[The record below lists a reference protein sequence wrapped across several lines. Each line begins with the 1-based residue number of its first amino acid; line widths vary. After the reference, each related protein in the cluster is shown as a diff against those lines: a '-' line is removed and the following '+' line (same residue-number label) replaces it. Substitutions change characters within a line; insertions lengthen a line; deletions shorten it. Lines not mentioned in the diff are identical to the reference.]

1 MGNKHPNRAECF
13 ALLKKH
19 RTPEHVIRHCRKVS
33 ETAVKIAKALNRHGH
48 HLDLELI
55 EATCLIHDI
64 ARVEDKHWEVGAK
77 IAADAGYDQEAEIIN
92 LHMFY
97 NSNLLIEHLKEIDI
111 ICLSDRMVK
120 EDEYVGL
127 EKRMQYILD
136 KFKGNPE
143 ATERISNRIKEN
155 KILIK
160 KIEDAIGTTIDS
172 LMKN

>member
-1 MGNKHPNRAECF
+1 MSNKHPNRAECF

-19 RTPEHVIRHCRKVS
+19 CTPEHVIRHCRKVS
-33 ETAVKIAKALNRHGH
+33 DTAVNIAKALNQNGH
-48 HLDLELI
+48 HLDIELI

-64 ARVEDKHWEVGAK
+64 ARVEDKHWEVGAQ
-77 IAADAGYDQEAEIIN
+77 IAADAGYDQEAEIIS

-97 NSNLLIEHLKEIDI
+97 NSDPTIEHLSEIDI
-111 ICLSDRMVK
+111 VCLSDRMVK

-127 EKRMQYILD
+127 ETRMQYILE
-136 KFKGNPE
+136 KFKGNSE
-143 ATERISNRIKEN
+143 ATERISNRVKEN

-160 KIEDAIGTTIDS
+160 KIEDVIGTTIDS